1 MIRRHRTVR
10 PPLDHI
16 ITAWRH
22 VDRFVPAWLL
32 VEPQHPRPRWIR
44 RLAQRCRGLLS
55 GVVDLVALYGALRL
69 ARGVIRILFSI

>member
-1 MIRRHRTVR
+1 MIR

-32 VEPQHPRPRWIR
+32 VEPQHPPARWIR
-44 RLAQRCRGLLS
+44 CCRKLLS
-55 GVVDLVALYGALRL
+55 EVAGLVALYGVLRL
-69 ARGVIRILFSI
+69 VRAGLHLLFP